1 MPTATIFTCAGPEL
15 TADETAFFKEVE
27 PFGFILFANNIE
39 TPEQVRSLTDSMRK
53 CVDREDAP
61 VLLDQEGGRVARLQ
75 PPQWRATLSAKRYG
89 DLALTDNAAALR
101 ATWINGR
108 LLAAELYE
116 LGVNVDCAPVLDLS
130 IPGAHDVI
138 GDRSFGADPALVIEL
153 ARAFSEGL
161 MSGGVHAM
169 IKHIPGHGRAMAD
182 SHKELPTVDL
192 PRAELE
198 KTDFAPF
205 KGLADVPLAMTAHIL
220 FPQIDPERP
229 ATTSPIVIN
238 EIVRGYIGYQGLIVS
253 DDVTM
258 AALSGSDRERAET
271 TREAGCDVVLH
282 CYAELE
288 QMREIAI
295 GSGEM
300 ESGSIA
306 RWAAAQQKVKDAP
319 INADLK
325 ALAKEHSE
333 LMEGANT

>member
-15 TADETAFFKEVE
+15 TADEIAFFKEVE
-27 PFGFILFANNIE
+27 PFGFILFADNIE
-39 TPEQVRSLTDSMRK
+39 TSDQVRKLTDSMRA
-53 CVDREDAP
+53 CIGREDAP
-61 VLLDQEGGRVARLQ
+61 ILIDQEGGRVARLQ
-75 PPQWRATLSAKRYG
+75 PPEWRATLPAKRYG
-89 DLALTDNAAALR
+89 DLALVDKTAALR

-108 LLAAELYE
+108 LLAAELYD
-116 LGVNVDCAPVLDLS
+116 LGINVDCAPVLDLS

-138 GDRSFGADPALVIEL
+138 GDRSFGADPGMVAEL

-161 MSGGVHAM
+161 MSGGVLAM
-169 IKHIPGHGRAMAD
+169 IKHVPGHGRAMAD

-220 FPQIDPERP
+220 FPQIDPDRP
-229 ATTSPIVIN
+229 ATTSPKVIS

-271 TREAGCDVVLH
+271 TRAAGCDIVLH
-282 CYAELE
+282 CYAELD
-288 QMREIAI
+288 QMREIAR

-300 ESGSIA
+300 EDESVA
-306 RWAAAQQKVKDAP
+306 RWAAAQDKVNNAP
-319 INADLK
+319 VDADLA
-325 ALAKEHSE
+325 ALANEHSE
-333 LMEGANT
+333 LMESANT